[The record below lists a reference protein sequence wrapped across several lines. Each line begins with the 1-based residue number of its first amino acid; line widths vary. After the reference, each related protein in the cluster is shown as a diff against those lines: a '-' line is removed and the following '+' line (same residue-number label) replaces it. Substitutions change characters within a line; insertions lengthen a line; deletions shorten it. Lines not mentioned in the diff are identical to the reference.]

1 MLFEWDESKRQSNL
15 VKHHVDF
22 QDALRIFDG
31 PVFEKS
37 SRSRGED
44 RIAAIGLL
52 EGIEI
57 VVVYAIRGKQ
67 RRIISARRAHRV
79 LDKKWKGRTTQTT
92 SRTRSKGATDFKHLR
107 ALRDSE
113 IDFSEIPK
121 LGKSFWATAKL
132 TLPEPKDRL
141 TIRVDHDVVQ
151 WLKKRGKGYQ
161 TRINAILRSYME
173 AQTDDGR

>member
-1 MLFEWDESKRQSNL
+1 M
-15 VKHHVDF
+15 
-22 QDALRIFDG
+22 
-31 PVFEKS
+31 
-37 SRSRGED
+37 
-44 RIAAIGLL
+44 
-52 EGIEI
+52 
-57 VVVYAIRGKQ
+57 RGK
-67 RRIISARRAHRV
+67 
-79 LDKKWKGRTTQTT
+79 TTQTT
-92 SRTRSKGATDFKHLR
+92 SRTHSKGATNLKRLR

-113 IDFSEIPK
+113 IDFSDIPK